1 MLSWLGGSTD
11 VDMVFG
17 LPAGTATARV
27 RENWSLARIHPAPI
41 LSFEDK
47 PVKPQEHQ
55 LLHAFWRLWPS
66 AAPLVCRGGAGG
78 ALRVE
83 IAQPRSGLGAGQRGK
98 GPPLANRPNRTSL
111 ALGYQ
116 LENCVSMLG
125 VHGSRG

>member
-55 LLHAFWRLWPS
+55 LLPAFCRLWPMP
-66 AAPLVCRGGAGG
+66 APLVGRGGAAGG
-78 ALRVE
+78 NCAAAKRARRWPTRE
-83 IAQPRSGLGAGQRGK
+83 KPSASRPAQPNKASLRLPNQAHGADVASGI
-98 GPPLANRPNRTSL
+98 
-111 ALGYQ
+111 
-116 LENCVSMLG
+116 
-125 VHGSRG
+125 